1 VSCGNR
7 HEFGDNDTQTPALFR
22 VYLAYAIQHLELYPA
37 TLQPGEAYCGAELL
51 QVRAP
56 VDVGSQLWS
65 LQRLV
70 NPREVLQS
78 SLYCD
83 QRASRFIALR
93 ERSRAR

>member
-7 HEFGDNDTQTPALFR
+7 HEFGDDDTQTPALFR
-22 VYLAYAIQHLELYPA
+22 VYLAYAIEHFELYPA

-51 QVRAP
+51 QICAP
-56 VDVGSQLWS
+56 VDGGSKFRS

-70 NPREVLQS
+70 NAREVLQS